1 MVNLEERQKQLTEYA
16 ESLKGKTLDELERCY
31 EIFCE
36 VMQSKQCVCLKEL
49 AVNGR
54 DLIQLGCEPGVG
66 LGATLAELLEM
77 VLVDPS
83 KNTKDILLEIVNLK
97 KTYEPL

>member
-1 MVNLEERQKQLTEYA
+1 M
-16 ESLKGKTLDELERCY
+16 
-31 EIFCE
+31 
-36 VMQSKQCVCLKEL
+36 
-49 AVNGR
+49 NGR